1 MRKKFKTVS
10 SVILALLMVATLFA
24 GCGQKNA
31 STSGGQTQPKTE
43 TGNASE
49 TKKEYNGIDISKP
62 VNLVMLFVGDK
73 VADQD
78 LVYEEVNKLAK
89 EDLNCT
95 VTVKNL
101 SWADYQQ
108 QYPLVLASGEQLDL
122 VYAAEW
128 LGYFDHAR
136 KGAFHEITM
145 DDIKKY
151 MPITYEE
158 QDPVT
163 FEQAMVDGK
172 LYMIPNYQFEYN
184 VYRLIGVRMDLAKK
198 YGITEIKTFED
209 LERFCEAIA
218 ENEKEMF
225 AIAHEGSG
233 GNDNFAVFYR
243 QPNQI
248 HLVGGGT
255 TLFGIKYVN
264 GEFDYDNLF
273 NVYFTPEFAEYA
285 KMMRRWAEKGFWS
298 KNAASGQGKINDLFV
313 AGKSAVD
320 IWHIGGVAQDI
331 EKAQLE
337 HPDWEMEIIDLTPES
352 FKTVS
357 KFTNNGVA
365 VSINT
370 VDFGRSLMLLEKF
383 KNDQRYFDLTCV
395 GIEGKHWIDIG
406 PNKFRPGPDAN
417 NFPIY
422 GTSMWGWISEK
433 FRRVSETEPKQLREY
448 INSWIPDVV
457 YPITDNFIFDDTNV
471 KSEYAAVSNVVKT
484 YATIF
489 DLGMAE
495 DIEKTI
501 EEMKDKLNKAGY
513 EKVEAEFRRQYE
525 DFIKANLNK

>member
-1 MRKKFKTVS
+1 MRKSFKSVS
-10 SVILALLMVATLFA
+10 SVLVLLILLMTLIT
-24 GCGQKNA
+24 GCGQNNTPSA
-31 STSGGQTQPKTE
+31 GNQPSAPGSSGQTP
-43 TGNASE
+43 SE
-49 TKKEYNGIDISKP
+49 TSKDPDAIDISKP
-62 VNLVMLFVGDK
+62 VKLTMLFVGDK

-95 VTVKNL
+95 VAVKNL

-128 LGYFDHAR
+128 LNYFDHAR

-145 DDIKKY
+145 EDIEKY
-151 MPITYEE
+151 MPITYKE
-158 QDPVT
+158 QDKAS

-184 VYRLIGVRMDLAKK
+184 VYRLVGIRTDLAKK
-198 YGITEIKTFED
+198 YGITEVKTIED
-209 LERFCEAIA
+209 LEKYCEAIA
-218 ENEKEMF
+218 QNEKEMF

-233 GNDNFAVFYR
+233 GNDNFAVFFR

-248 HLVGGGT
+248 YMVGGGYT
-255 TLFGIKYVN
+255 IFGIKYVN
-264 GEFDYDNLF
+264 GEFDYENLF
-273 NVYFTPEFAEYA
+273 NVYNTPEFVEYA

-298 KNAASGQGKINDLFV
+298 KNAASGQGKINDLFI

-320 IWHIGGVAQDI
+320 VWHVGGVAQDI
-331 EKAQLE
+331 EKALID
-337 HPDWEMEIIDLTPES
+337 HPDWEMDIIDLTPEA
-352 FKTVS
+352 FKTVN

-395 GIEGKHWIDIG
+395 GIEGKHYIDLG

-433 FRRVSETEPKQLREY
+433 FRRVSETEPKQLREL
-448 INSWIPDVV
+448 INKWIPNVV
-457 YPITDNFIFDDTNV
+457 YPLTDNFIFDDSNV
-471 KSEYAAVSNVVKT
+471 KSEYAAVSNVIKT
-484 YATIF
+484 FNTIF
-489 DLGMAE
+489 DLGMVDDVEGALAE
-495 DIEKTI
+495 
-501 EEMKDKLNKAGY
+501 MRDKLNKAGF
-513 EKVEAEFRRQYE
+513 EKVEAEFRKQYNE
-525 DFIKANLNK
+525 FIKANAN